1 MRIISTVPSIT
12 ELLYDLNLEDEIV
25 GITKFCVH
33 PNHWYRNKT
42 RVGGTKTLDIQKILE
57 LKPDLII
64 ANKEENVKEQIEELS
79 KHTKTIV
86 TNIKTVE
93 DNYKLIDIVSK
104 NTNRSEEG
112 KVLCEKYDKALYTIA
127 QHKVA
132 FTAAYLI
139 WENPIM
145 TIGKDTYIHSVLN
158 LCGIENVAKENTR
171 YPTISLDELQ
181 DFKSDMILL
190 STEPFPYKEKHVQIY
205 KKQFPHTKIM
215 IADGELFSWYGT
227 RLINSLDS
235 IISFLK
241 DCGAGVN

>member
-1 MRIISTVPSIT
+1 MRIVSTVPSIT
-12 ELLYDLNLEDEIV
+12 ELLYDLNLEEEVV

-42 RVGGTKTLDIQKILE
+42 RIGGTKTLNVQKIIE

-79 KHTKTIV
+79 KYTKTIV

-93 DNYKLIDIVSK
+93 DNYKLIDLVSK

-112 KVLCEKYDKALYTIA
+112 KVLCEKYDKVLYTIA
-127 QHKVA
+127 QHKVNC
-132 FTAAYLI
+132 TAAYLI
-139 WENPIM
+139 WEDPIM
-145 TIGKDTYIHSVLN
+145 TIGKGTYIHSVLN
-158 LCGIENVAKENTR
+158 LCGIENVAKESIR
-171 YPTISLDELQ
+171 YPTISMDELQ
-181 DFKSDMILL
+181 EFKSDMILL

-215 IADGELFSWYGT
+215 IVDGELFSWYGT
-227 RLINSLDS
+227 RLINSLDG
-235 IISFLK
+235 IISFLTA
-241 DCGAGVN
+241 CNNRVN

>member
-12 ELLYDLNLEDEIV
+12 ELLYDLNLEDEVV

-42 RVGGTKTLDIQKILE
+42 RIGGTKTLNIQKIIE
-57 LKPDLII
+57 LKPDIII

-112 KVLCEKYDKALYTIA
+112 KVLCEKYDKALYKIA
-127 QHKVA
+127 QHKVNYK
-132 FTAAYLI
+132 AAYLI

-145 TIGKDTYIHSVLN
+145 TVGHDTYIHSVLN

-171 YPTISLDELQ
+171 YPTISIDELQ
-181 DFKSDMILL
+181 EFKLDMILL
-190 STEPFPYKEKHVQIY
+190 STEPFPYKEKHIQIY

-215 IADGELFSWYGT
+215 IVDGELFSWYGT
-227 RLINSLDS
+227 RMINSLDGFL
-235 IISFLK
+235 SFLAA
-241 DCGAGVN
+241 CSNSEN